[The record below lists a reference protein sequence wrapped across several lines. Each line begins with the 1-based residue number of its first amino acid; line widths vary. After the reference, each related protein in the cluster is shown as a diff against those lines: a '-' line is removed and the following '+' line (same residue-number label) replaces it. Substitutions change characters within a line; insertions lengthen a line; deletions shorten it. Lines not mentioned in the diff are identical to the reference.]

1 MTKIQ
6 RFSRRLRFVFLV
18 GIFTVPLLHGLGW
31 IFYERVLATPPFSF
45 SPLLGLGWG
54 QPPFMAGQVTGTM
67 KALGFAA
74 SMLPGAASMYC
85 FACLARLFQRFGQGE
100 MFTQSVVGLIRRI
113 GVAVLATQALRIL
126 QGPLVSLILTMD
138 NPPGQH
144 MLTLG
149 LDSASLSES
158 VTGVIIILTSWIM
171 DEARK
176 LREEQE
182 LVI

>member
-6 RFSRRLRFVFLV
+6 RLSRRLRFFFLL
-18 GIFTVPLLHGLGW
+18 GICSVPLLHGLGW
-31 IFYERVLATPPFSF
+31 IFYERVLVTPPLSF
-45 SPLLGLGWG
+45 SPLMGLGWG
-54 QPPFMAGQVTGTM
+54 QQPFMAGQVTWTM
-67 KALGFAA
+67 KVLGFAA

-100 MFTQSVVGLIRRI
+100 MFTQGAVGLIRRI

-126 QGPLVSLILTMD
+126 HGSLVTLILTMD

-144 MLTLG
+144 MITLG
-149 LDSASLSES
+149 LDSASVSES
-158 VTGVIIILTSWIM
+158 VTGVIIILASWIM